1 MKSWYTIRA
10 QAQTQ
15 AQTQAMG
22 AEVLIYDEIGAYG
35 VSAKGFLAELG
46 ALPDGTPLALRINS
60 PGGSVFDAVAIYNA
74 LKRHTGEITV
84 WIDGIAA
91 SAASYIAMAGDEIVM
106 PENAFMMIHD
116 PSGLVMGTATEMR
129 GMADTLDKI
138 AGSMTRGYAA
148 KSGKPETEIAALM
161 AAETW
166 FDAQDALDLGLATR
180 MAEPVRIAASF
191 DIGRFRN
198 APPVLVEAVEAAEAA
213 EAGVGET
220 VDSHDG
226 IQISDPL
233 SRESGSTVTD
243 PNKSVEAAGAHL
255 EAGPD
260 AEPAPDPETLAADK
274 TFDLGPEPAPLSEGR
289 STVGVG
295 NTAPDASAIRAE
307 AIAHART
314 VIDLCRLAGQ
324 PQMAGRFLEEDRG
337 LDDIRAA
344 LLAAKA
350 DIDPDISSAH
360 AQPGSASSTHPWG
373 DVIARTFKLKG

>member
-1 MKSWYTIRA
+1 MNSWYTIRA

-15 AQTQAMG
+15 AQAMG

-46 ALPDGTPLALRINS
+46 ALPDTTPLALRINS

-74 LKRHTGEITV
+74 LKRHAGEITV

-138 AGSMTRGYAA
+138 AGSMTRGYAG

-198 APPVLVEAVEAAEAA
+198 APPVLVEAVEAAEI
-213 EAGVGET
+213 GVGET

-243 PNKSVEAAGAHL
+243 PNKSVEAAEADL

-274 TFDLGPEPAPLSEGR
+274 TFDLGPEPAPPSEGR
-289 STVGVG
+289 STVGVA
-295 NTAPDASAIRAE
+295 NTAADASAIRAE
-307 AIAHART
+307 AIAHARS

-337 LDDIRAA
+337 LDCIRAA

-350 DIDPDISSAH
+350 DTDPDISSAH
-360 AQPGSASSTHPWG
+360 AQPGLASSTHPWG